1 MVSVAIAF
9 SVVSE
14 NQNLVDP
21 VHDDKSKGRHQV
33 EAGHPAWKGQGKY
46 NGWKNLAHSDFE
58 VEFWAGVKIFIL
70 SLS

>member
-1 MVSVAIAF
+1 VNYRRPWENFDHCLTEMVSVAIAF

-33 EAGHPAWKGQGKY
+33 EAGHPA
-46 NGWKNLAHSDFE
+46 
-58 VEFWAGVKIFIL
+58 
-70 SLS
+70 